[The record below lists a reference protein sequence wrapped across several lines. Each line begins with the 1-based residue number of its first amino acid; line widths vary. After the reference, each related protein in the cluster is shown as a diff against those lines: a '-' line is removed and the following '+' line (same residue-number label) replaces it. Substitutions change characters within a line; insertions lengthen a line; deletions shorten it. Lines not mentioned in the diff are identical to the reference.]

1 MASSSTVPIENAE
14 IRFAT
19 DGMPSRIQLVENTSM
34 VMISAPLNGNNWLT
48 WSRLVRI
55 ALQGKDKLGFID
67 GSVVKPAEARNWL
80 SQGSMNVSVYYTGLK
95 QLWDEV
101 SCLIPPAM
109 CTCGRCTCGCS
120 KTKTGRIEAN
130 QLMQFLMGLNEHYD
144 NIRSQILVLDPLPN
158 VNKAYSMVLRVERQR
173 QVNLEYAETGE
184 NVAMQ
189 VRTFDNRG
197 NSGPKNY
204 MRRKGPTD
212 KKHLICTHFNKSG
225 HNKDTCFRIHGVPDW
240 YRELNEQRNRSGN
253 TGMVYVAGELQATA
267 DITIASGKT
276 GGTDLV
282 SDLMEALKLLQNK
295 LPHDPVHVHFAQ
307 TKQMADSVTSN
318 PIPLP
323 IPIPTHDPVPTHS
336 IIPDTDTSPLLT
348 TDPPTS
354 SDPHNDSVPPEP
366 LRRSLKH
373 SHPPAWLKDFHCL
386 VALLV
391 YVDDVLIT
399 SSSEEEITKVKSF
412 LDSAFT
418 IKDLGPAK
426 YFLALEIARSVA
438 GTSITQHKFI
448 PDIISDA
455 GLSHPKYF
463 LHHASYVDSRRS
475 LTGYCIFLGGAL
487 ISWKTKKQ
495 TTVARSTPKAE
506 YRSLGM
512 TVCELQWISYLL
524 RDLHVHVPTP
534 ISLYCDNQAALHI
547 VANPVFHERTKH
559 LEIDCHLVRDKFKSG
574 FVLPTHISGTNQLVD
589 LFMKLLPCAA
599 FLCFL
604 SKLSLVSLSQALLE
618 GGMKRVALSNP
629 AKATTT
635 VSVEIEED

>member
-1 MASSSTVPIENAE
+1 MLFFMLRLLDLFGRIRSTYGEC
-14 IRFAT
+14 
-19 DGMPSRIQLVENTSM
+19 DGP
-34 VMISAPLNGNNWLT
+34 
-48 WSRLVRI
+48 
-55 ALQGKDKLGFID
+55 
-67 GSVVKPAEARNWL
+67 L

-197 NSGPKNY
+197 S
-204 MRRKGPTD
+204 PTD

-225 HNKDTCFRIHGVPDW
+225 HNKDTCFCIHGVPDW

-253 TGMVYVAGELQATA
+253 TGMVYFAGELQATA

-307 TKQMADSVTSN
+307 TKQMAD
-318 PIPLP
+318 
-323 IPIPTHDPVPTHS
+323 
-336 IIPDTDTSPLLT
+336 TSPLLT

-373 SHPPAWLKDFHCL
+373 SHPPACLKISINEMWDIVTL
-386 VALLV
+386 P
-391 YVDDVLIT
+391 
-399 SSSEEEITKVKSF
+399 EGKK
-412 LDSAFT
+412 T
-418 IKDLGPAK
+418 IG
-426 YFLALEIARSVA
+426 
-438 GTSITQHKFI
+438 
-448 PDIISDA
+448 
-455 GLSHPKYF
+455 
-463 LHHASYVDSRRS
+463 
-475 LTGYCIFLGGAL
+475 
-487 ISWKTKKQ
+487 
-495 TTVARSTPKAE
+495 
-506 YRSLGM
+506 
-512 TVCELQWISYLL
+512 
-524 RDLHVHVPTP
+524 
-534 ISLYCDNQAALHI
+534 
-547 VANPVFHERTKH
+547 
-559 LEIDCHLVRDKFKSG
+559 
-574 FVLPTHISGTNQLVD
+574 
-589 LFMKLLPCAA
+589 
-599 FLCFL
+599 
-604 SKLSLVSLSQALLE
+604 
-618 GGMKRVALSNP
+618 
-629 AKATTT
+629 
-635 VSVEIEED
+635 